1 MIQCELGVLR
11 ITGHKWVADTQT
23 VYDST
28 ESLFEETG
36 PREAFKSNLF
46 RSLMLTLASKT
57 SVRNGTDILNRMRR
71 ADGGIIGTTFR
82 NCVEREGASIQ
93 QCMEEKTAAAIDEEG
108 LAVDANG
115 VVTWK
120 ESGNRVSKDGFISN
134 PAQIDAEIVHAAAK
148 RLNLE
153 EGSYNPSDYELS
165 GVNISSDEVG
175 VKRQTESRPREED
188 KAQPKKVENS
198 VIHVE
203 MANETGDPN
212 VASSSSYILNS
223 SSVSGAFRLL
233 FGFLCLNGLL
243 GMTLVFFADGAKNL
257 NTAIA
262 SMFGFLRIKVIL
274 DWYHLRKKMEETLS
288 RICNNTVYRNETLQK
303 TMPLLWRGD
312 VDGAIAMLKSINSSM
327 VKNNDQLNYLMGY
340 LERVRETIPNY
351 MLRDALGLRN
361 SSNRGEKANDLIVSN
376 RQKHNGM
383 SWSDAGSTRLASV
396 SALLY
401 NNELDNWIDNG
412 MLSLRLVERTTPRRP
427 KRIRKRTETAYAISP
442 AKRRPRKKSEK
453 ATAV

>member
-1 MIQCELGVLR
+1 LIAG
-11 ITGHKWVADTQT
+11 TQI

-46 RSLMLTLASKT
+46 RGLMLQLASIT
-57 SVRNGTDILNRMRR
+57 SVRNGADILNRMRR
-71 ADGGIIGTTFR
+71 ADGGIIETTFR

-108 LAVDANG
+108 FAVDGNG

-120 ESGNRVSKDGFISN
+120 ESGNKVSKDAFTPNS
-134 PAQIDAEIVHAAAK
+134 AHIDAEIVHAAAK

-175 VKRQTESRPREED
+175 VKRQTECRPREEG
-188 KAQPKKVENS
+188 KAQPKRVENS

-212 VASSSSYILNS
+212 VASSSSYVLNS

-233 FGFLCLNGLL
+233 LGFLCLNGLL
-243 GMTLVFFADGAKNL
+243 GSSLVFFADGAKNL

-262 SMFGFLRIKVIL
+262 SMFGFLKIKIIL

-288 RICNNTVYRNETLQK
+288 RICNNTDYRNEMLRK
-303 TMPLLWRGD
+303 VMPLLWRGN
-312 VDGAIAMLKSINSSM
+312 VDEAVAMLKSIDMCM
-327 VKNNDQLNYLMGY
+327 VKNEGQLNYLTGY
-340 LERVRETIPNY
+340 LLRTRDTIPNY
-351 MLRDALGLRN
+351 MLRDELGLRN
-361 SSNRGEKANDLIVSN
+361 SSNRGEKANDLLVSN

-383 SWSDAGSTRLASV
+383 SWSDTGSIALASV
-396 SALLY
+396 TAIQY
-401 NNELDNWIDNG
+401 NNELDDWISKG
-412 MLSLRLVERTTPRRP
+412 SISFKLVTRTTPRRP
-427 KRIRKRTETAYAISP
+427 KRNRRRTETAYATNP
-442 AKRRPRKKSEK
+442 AKRMPRKKDVVKS
-453 ATAV
+453 VV